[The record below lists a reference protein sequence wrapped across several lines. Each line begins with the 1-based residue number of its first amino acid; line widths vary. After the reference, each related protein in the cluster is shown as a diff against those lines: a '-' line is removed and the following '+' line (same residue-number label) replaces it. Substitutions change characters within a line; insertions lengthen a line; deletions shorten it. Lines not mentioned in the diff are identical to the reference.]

1 MFRYIK
7 FLSVSVSLEN
17 TAAYSL
23 CGKEAPRDSTGSA
36 KRDLLAKVENLL
48 LKNYLH
54 SVVEQLMLEEEKNE
68 QLITLQ
74 KQLKCVLKRGEPSDW
89 HTTLGFTI

>member
-48 LKNYLH
+48 LKVNSYWL
-54 SVVEQLMLEEEKNE
+54 V
-68 QLITLQ
+68 
-74 KQLKCVLKRGEPSDW
+74 
-89 HTTLGFTI
+89 

>member
-68 QLITLQ
+68 QGAT
-74 KQLKCVLKRGEPSDW
+74 KCFHHSLC
-89 HTTLGFTI
+89 L